1 MLTMMPMSG
10 SAICASSAIWPRPR
24 IAISRTSTSVPLGA
38 LRISSGRPI
47 SVLKFARLAT
57 VRRCGVRIALR
68 RSLVDVL
75 PVEPVT
81 PMTWG
86 LMCRRHPVAS
96 CWRAFSGSGVLRT
109 GFVGCSACA
118 VSAYRS
124 VVRTPHA
131 PASSACVAN
140 RPPSA
145 LAPFRPMNS
154 APGPAARES
163 MTTVSGPFSAAGEEI
178 SCAPAARAMS
188 SGLHSCIR
196 AESTHRCGDQMAG
209 VRASAA
215 ASRSDASGRA
225 LNRYIGS
232 RVYGQRPT
240 RSISPIAFACRH
252 AGTSSSSVRNISQA
266 TRPILAN
273 PNCSIASRT
282 SANQGAEGDPGTAE
296 YVASP
301 IVHVND
307 LSRRSS
313 SNQRV
318 KAC

>member
-86 LMCRRHPVAS
+86 LMCRRHRVAS
-96 CWRAFSGSGVLRT
+96 CWRAFRGSGVLRT

-163 MTTVSGPFSAAGEEI
+163 MTTVSGPSSAAGEEI

-196 AESTHRCGDQMAG
+196 AESTHRRGDQMG
-209 VRASAA
+209 CGDSSRRVGRVSVVRRVTTLTSVEPTQRVGGRDARAA
-215 ASRSDASGRA
+215 RS
-225 LNRYIGS
+225 
-232 RVYGQRPT
+232 
-240 RSISPIAFACRH
+240 
-252 AGTSSSSVRNISQA
+252 AGTSAPACTDSGRRARSAPSSSLAA
-266 TRPILAN
+266 T
-273 PNCSIASRT
+273 
-282 SANQGAEGDPGTAE
+282 PG
-296 YVASP
+296 
-301 IVHVND
+301 
-307 LSRRSS
+307 
-313 SNQRV
+313 RV
-318 KAC
+318 LPR